1 VKLIE
6 ALVLG
11 LIQGLTEFLP
21 VSSSAHLRIA
31 GIFLTQGKDPG
42 AAFTAI
48 IQLGTETAVLVYFWR
63 DIVRI
68 VSRFFLGLFAAK
80 DAEGRVRVPRDDH
93 DYRMGWLII
102 VGSLPIVILGVL
114 LQNAIETTFRSLWI
128 VATDLIV
135 FGILLAIADR
145 VGRKRKKLD
154 KLNTR
159 DGVIYGFAQ
168 ALALIPGVSRSGG
181 TIGAG
186 LLMGYTREA
195 AARYSFLLALP
206 AVFGSG
212 LFELYKSIKDPCKAV
227 TTQSGAAV
235 AGCTPELFSGVETLA
250 ATVVAFVVGL
260 GVIAF
265 FLRYISH
272 GSYLPFVAYRI
283 LIGVLV
289 IGLLLTG
296 VIQP

>member
-1 VKLIE
+1 MQLIE

-31 GIFLTQGKDPG
+31 GIFLEQGKDPG

-48 IQLGTETAVLVYFWR
+48 IQLGTELAVLVYFWR

-68 VSRFFLGLFAAK
+68 VSRFFLGLFAVK
-80 DAEGRVRVPRDDH
+80 DAEGQVRVPRNDH

-128 VATDLIV
+128 VAVDLIV
-135 FGILLAIADR
+135 FGILLAVADR
-145 VGRKRKKLD
+145 VGRKRKRLEQ
-154 KLNTR
+154 LNVR
-159 DGVIYGFAQ
+159 DGIIYGFAQ
-168 ALALIPGVSRSGG
+168 ALALVPGVSRSGG
-181 TIGAG
+181 TIAAG
-186 LLMGYTREA
+186 LFLGYTREA
-195 AARYSFLLALP
+195 AARYSFLLAMP

-212 LFELYKSIKDPCKAV
+212 LFELYKSVKDPCKAV
-227 TTQSGAAV
+227 TTQAAASV
-235 AGCTPELFSGVETLA
+235 SGCTPELFSGFETFA

-260 GVIAF
+260 AVIAF

-272 GSYLPFVAYRI
+272 GSYLPFVAYRV

-296 VIQP
+296 LIQP

>member
-1 VKLIE
+1 MRLIE
-6 ALVLG
+6 AVVLG
-11 LIQGLTEFLP
+11 LLQGLTEFLP
-21 VSSSAHLRIA
+21 ISSSAHLRIA
-31 GIFLTQGKDPG
+31 GIFLEGGKDPG

-48 IQLGTETAVLVYFWR
+48 IQLGTELAVLVYFWR

-68 VSRFFLGLFAAK
+68 VSRFFLGLFAVKGTDGQA
-80 DAEGRVRVPRDDH
+80 RVPRNDP

-102 VGSLPIVILGVL
+102 IGSLPIVVLGLL
-114 LQNAIETTFRSLWI
+114 LQKAIETTFRSLWI
-128 VATDLIV
+128 IAIDLIV
-135 FGILLAIADR
+135 FGILLALADQL
-145 VGRKRKKLD
+145 GRKRKKLD
-154 KLNTR
+154 QLTVR
-159 DGVIYGFAQ
+159 DGVIFGFAQ
-168 ALALIPGVSRSGG
+168 ALALVPGVSRSGG

-186 LLMGYTREA
+186 LVMGYTREA

-212 LFELYKSIKDPCKAV
+212 LFELVKTVREPC
-227 TTQSGAAV
+227 SAA
-235 AGCTPELFSGVETLA
+235 AAAATGCTPEVFGATETLA

-260 GVIAF
+260 AVIAF

-283 LIGVLV
+283 LLGVLV

-296 VIQP
+296 VVQP

>member
-1 VKLIE
+1 VDGLIE

-31 GIFLTQGKDPG
+31 GIFLEGGRDPG

-48 IQLGTETAVLVYFWR
+48 IQLGTETAVVVYFWK

-68 VSRFFLGLFAAK
+68 VRAFFLGLLRTK
-80 DAEGRVRVPRDDH
+80 GPDGEVRVPRTDH

-102 VGSLPIVILGVL
+102 IGSLPIVVLGVL
-114 LQNAIETTFRSLWI
+114 LQNLIESQFRSLWI
-128 VATDLIV
+128 VAVTLIV
-135 FGILLAIADR
+135 FGILLGVADR
-145 VGRKRKKLD
+145 VGRKRKTLEQ
-154 KLNTR
+154 LTTR

-186 LLMGYTREA
+186 LLLGYTRAA

-212 LFELYKSIKDPCKAV
+212 LFELVKVVRDP
-227 TTQSGAAV
+227 GAEIF
-235 AGCTPELFSGVETLA
+235 TGVETLA

-260 GVIAF
+260 VVIAF
-265 FLRYISH
+265 FLRYLNR
-272 GSYLPFVAYRI
+272 GSFLPFVAYRI
-283 LIGVLV
+283 LLGVLL

-296 VIQP
+296 LVQP